1 MLNTLSITHHYP
13 TALALRAALS
23 LPLSEPL
30 MPAEQEN
37 RMGEEHAVQ
46 MLSVKLSWHAVC
58 KIYHKWAHMEEEI
71 VVQKLAK
78 QDVARSFADERWHRG
93 SSVKSF
99 WALEVI

>member
-37 RMGEEHAVQ
+37 RMGWGEGGGRARGADVKCEVELTCCVQ
-46 MLSVKLSWHAVC
+46 NISQVSSHGGGDCCAKAC
-58 KIYHKWAHMEEEI
+58 KT
-71 VVQKLAK
+71 
-78 QDVARSFADERWHRG
+78 RSG
-93 SSVKSF
+93 TQ
-99 WALEVI
+99 LC

>member
-37 RMGEEHAVQ
+37 RMGWGEGGGGRARGADVKCEVELTCCVQ
-46 MLSVKLSWHAVC
+46 NISQVSSHGGGDCCAKAC
-58 KIYHKWAHMEEEI
+58 KT
-71 VVQKLAK
+71 
-78 QDVARSFADERWHRG
+78 RSG
-93 SSVKSF
+93 TQ
-99 WALEVI
+99 LC

>member
-37 RMGEEHAVQ
+37 RMGGGGGGARGADVKCEVELTCCVQ
-46 MLSVKLSWHAVC
+46 NISQVSSHGGGDCCAKAC
-58 KIYHKWAHMEEEI
+58 KT
-71 VVQKLAK
+71 
-78 QDVARSFADERWHRG
+78 RSG
-93 SSVKSF
+93 TQ
-99 WALEVI
+99 LC

>member
-37 RMGEEHAVQ
+37 RMGWGGGRARGADVKCEVELTCCVQ
-46 MLSVKLSWHAVC
+46 NISQVSSHGGGDCCAKAC
-58 KIYHKWAHMEEEI
+58 KT
-71 VVQKLAK
+71 
-78 QDVARSFADERWHRG
+78 RSG
-93 SSVKSF
+93 TQ
-99 WALEVI
+99 LC

>member
-37 RMGEEHAVQ
+37 RMGGGAHGADVKCEVELTCCVQ
-46 MLSVKLSWHAVC
+46 NISQVGSHGGGDCCAKAC
-58 KIYHKWAHMEEEI
+58 KT
-71 VVQKLAK
+71 
-78 QDVARSFADERWHRG
+78 RSG
-93 SSVKSF
+93 TQ
-99 WALEVI
+99 LC

>member
-37 RMGEEHAVQ
+37 RMGWGEEGGGHAVQ
-46 MLSVKLSWHAVC
+46 MLSVKLS
-58 KIYHKWAHMEEEI
+58 
-71 VVQKLAK
+71 
-78 QDVARSFADERWHRG
+78 
-93 SSVKSF
+93 
-99 WALEVI
+99 